1 MSLERM
7 AEQQAEGGGAMYRFK
22 NGIFKDNKLTIKE
35 KGFIA
40 IA

>member
-1 MSLERM
+1 
-7 AEQQAEGGGAMYRFK
+7 MYRFK